1 MVLTSG
7 VQGGRLTIS
16 PPLAI
21 FDLVYESLVLLLA
34 GSSLEAGASER
45 LNPAGTDPK
54 KPEGI
59 VTGVVAS
66 RRARGDRIELWLG
79 GREERTPP
87 PNEWIEQLKDALG
100 DELDMP
106 DVRHSLS
113 RERGRVL
120 MMRTV
125 EEGKIQATFLVQCS
139 RSSPSTQ
146 DVHASQTSV
155 FLPVYTN
162 RSTSSSNDPV
172 GESSVGLGTRDER
185 QTYLLLLPFPIQAE
199 EPQSPSYC
207 PPYVHPSFIS
217 SNSTK

>member
-1 MVLTSG
+1 MRRSVRGSHQQGSLKTDECG
-7 VQGGRLTIS
+7 IQGGRLTIS

-87 PNEWIEQLKDALG
+87 PNEWIEQLKDTLG

-106 DVRHSLS
+106 DVRPLLS
-113 RERGRVL
+113 RSNVWRLMGR
-120 MMRTV
+120 
-125 EEGKIQATFLVQCS
+125 ESAQEGKIQATFLVQCS
-139 RSSPSTQ
+139 RPPSSETQ
-146 DVHASQTSV
+146 DVHANQRI
-155 FLPVYTN
+155 PGCACKPAY
-162 RSTSSSNDPV
+162 
-172 GESSVGLGTRDER
+172 
-185 QTYLLLLPFPIQAE
+185 
-199 EPQSPSYC
+199 SPRLWL
-207 PPYVHPSFIS
+207 HSFR
-217 SNSTK
+217 TT